1 MRYLIVILLGGCSF
15 AFVSGPPANHAQ
27 LPYFDCTQSRV
38 APILDTAFTVI
49 QGLNVAV
56 AASDSDAEW
65 DNQFS
70 GDPPISRT
78 TAIGVYVGFA
88 ALGAAGMYYGYSK
101 TADCRAAKQAW
112 MMRGGMQQPMPGTW
126 PPPVQQQPGPPAQTP
141 QQPLPPQPP
150 PMQPAPVA
158 PAPPL
163 SGGA

>member
-38 APILDTAFTVI
+38 APILDTAFTVV
-49 QGLNVAV
+49 QGLNFAV

-65 DNQFS
+65 DRQFS
-70 GDPPISRT
+70 GDPPIART
-78 TAIGVYVGFA
+78 TAMGVYVGFA

-112 MMRGGMQQPMPGTW
+112 MVRGGMQQPMPGTW
-126 PPPVQQQPGPPAQTP
+126 PPPQPQPPQPPAQTP
-141 QQPLPPQPP
+141 IQPAPP
-150 PMQPAPVA
+150 PLQPAPVA
-158 PAPPL
+158 PAPP
-163 SGGA
+163 SASP